1 MSAKAID
8 LFYSL
13 TAMGAVGNNDK
24 IELLED
30 AELCSRIGINL
41 DTAEELLE
49 ELS

>member
-1 MSAKAID
+1 MSNRAID

-13 TAMGAVGNNDK
+13 TAMGAVGNTDK

-41 DTAEELLE
+41 NVAAELLG
-49 ELS
+49 ELE